1 MAAAPT
7 QFIWLY
13 FQDAARGDELRY
25 SMRSVCQ
32 HFTGTPHLI
41 LVGDRPEW
49 YCGQHIHVPRIA
61 APHLARFHAVLD
73 SSYKL
78 QQVLRHPDI
87 ADSFVIMM
95 DDHYFLRDFSL
106 SDIQVPRY
114 SPGWIPK
121 KRYWWDESTT
131 LTMQTL
137 ERRGLST
144 YLYETHLMHFFE
156 KTKLQQ
162 IFDTFNPTTVPV
174 LRNTLYGN
182 VFRARPKDCRPFV
195 ASPQTPQT
203 VKQLNDIAKRSTVLN
218 HASGAWDATL
228 EEWLQNRLQSA
239 APVEDSAQI
248 LPTAQVSAKVVTA
261 VSLLQ
266 PT

>member
-1 MAAAPT
+1 MITDRT

-13 FQDAARGDELRY
+13 FQDEARGNELRY

-32 HFTGTPHLI
+32 HFSGTPQLI
-41 LVGDRPEW
+41 LVGDKPDW
-49 YCGQHIHVPRIA
+49 YHGQHIHIPRI
-61 APHLARFHAVLD
+61 PEPQLARFHGVLD

-78 QQVLRHPDI
+78 QQVLRHPDVD
-87 ADSFVIMM
+87 DSFVIMM

-106 SDIQVPRY
+106 QDIQVPRVA
-114 SPGWIPK
+114 PGWTPK
-121 KRYWWDESTT
+121 QRYWWDESTT

-144 YLYETHLMHFFE
+144 HLYETHLMHVFE
-156 KTKLQQ
+156 KVKLQQ
-162 IFDTFNPTTVPV
+162 IFDTFNPTTIPV

-182 VFRARPKDCRPFV
+182 MFREKPRDCRPFI
-195 ASPQTPQT
+195 AAPQTRQT

-228 EEWLQNRLQSA
+228 ETWLQSRLQIATSA
-239 APVEDSAQI
+239 EYPAQT
-248 LPTAQVSAKVVTA
+248 LPAA
-261 VSLLQ
+261 
-266 PT
+266 